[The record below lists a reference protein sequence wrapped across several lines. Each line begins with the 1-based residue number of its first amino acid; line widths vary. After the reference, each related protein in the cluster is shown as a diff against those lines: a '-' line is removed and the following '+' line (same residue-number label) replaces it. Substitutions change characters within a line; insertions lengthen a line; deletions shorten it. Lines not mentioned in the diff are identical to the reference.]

1 MQMLESNGL
10 KCEHYPSVEEALD
23 AAEKIRD
30 AFIAQQPDL
39 QEVYPPKIFPDDR
52 RLSKWYFETDTCATR
67 NLFSRE

>member
-1 MQMLESNGL
+1 MLESNGL
-10 KCEHYPSVEEALD
+10 KCEHYPTVEAALD